1 MLYGVGMVL
10 LHGLVAV
17 QCGVLECAPSEVLH
31 CGAER
36 EAVEWVSVKWEAI
49 AKVTGWCEV
58 DMAAAA

>member
-31 CGAER
+31 
-36 EAVEWVSVKWEAI
+36 VAI
-49 AKVTGWCEV
+49 AKVVGWCEV